1 MKLIKGLTKKREH
14 KFIYSIFAFHYM
26 GWFSNLFGKKQE
38 TEEVSIINLYSWF
51 EAKTEHIVKAKNEE
65 VDSLINSFKQ
75 SMEELKR
82 KIKNLETAEL
92 QNPNITPTERSYMTG
107 NKESY
112 IKQINLFIQQMPEF
126 GEDFVEEFN
135 EIADIFSKK
144 SHKNYVI
151 TSQFF
156 KDQISDVAKEI
167 SKLSE
172 IANRMKFG
180 SSSQK
185 YLDVENIK
193 KDIKNLINKIN
204 IKKILENK
212 KTQILN
218 EIQKLNDNDLLF
230 QSNIEEKEKSEEYK
244 NYIHANEMLEKFNND
259 LKYMEYYITELFSP
273 LKRAFRKYSK
283 MSMMYEK
290 ILNKYEQDEVKSWLD
305 DKELKIL
312 NALRDMKKSIEN
324 MGFDAKEQIKILE
337 KTNQINE
344 ENLNS
349 KKEEYIKTT
358 KEISLLK
365 AEIMRMRII
374 KDIENM
380 KYDIKKNKEIITEEE
395 NKLTNV
401 ENDLAEVVLES
412 ISEEIIK
419 HIKELLNIN
428 LKIV

>member
-1 MKLIKGLTKKREH
+1 M
-14 KFIYSIFAFHYM
+14 
-26 GWFSNLFGKKQE
+26 FGKKLE
-38 TEEVSIINLYSWF
+38 IEEISIANLYGWF

-75 SMEELKR
+75 SMDELKR
-82 KIKNLETAEL
+82 KIKTLENAEL

-126 GEDFVEEFN
+126 GEDFVVEFN
-135 EIADIFSKK
+135 EILDVFSKK

-151 TSQFF
+151 TAQFF
-156 KDQISDVAKEI
+156 KDEISDVAKEI
-167 SKLSE
+167 SRLSE
-172 IANRMKFG
+172 ISNRMKFG

-193 KDIKNLINKIN
+193 KDIKNLTNKIEVKN
-204 IKKILENK
+204 ALENK
-212 KTQILN
+212 KSQIL
-218 EIQKLNDNDLLF
+218 ERIQKLNDTDLLL
-230 QSNIEEKEKSEEYK
+230 QSNIEEKEKGEEYR
-244 NYIHANEMLEKFNND
+244 NYVHANEILEKYKND
-259 LKYMEYYITELFSP
+259 LKYTEYYITELFSP

-283 MSMMYEK
+283 MSMMHEK
-290 ILNKYEQDEVKSWLD
+290 IVVKYELDEVKSWLD

-312 NALRDMKKSIEN
+312 LALRDMKKSIEN
-324 MGFDAKEQIKILE
+324 MGFDTKEQMKVLE
-337 KTNQINE
+337 KVNQINE
-344 ENLNS
+344 ENLNT

-358 KEISLLK
+358 KEISLIK

-380 KYDIKKNKEIITEEE
+380 KYDMKKNKEILIEEE

-401 ENDLAEVVLES
+401 ENDLGEIVLES
-412 ISEEIIK
+412 LNEEIAN
-419 HIKELLNIN
+419 HIKKLLNIN

>member
-1 MKLIKGLTKKREH
+1 
-14 KFIYSIFAFHYM
+14 M
-26 GWFSNLFGKKQE
+26 GWFSNLFGKKLE
-38 TEEVSIINLYSWF
+38 IEEISIANLYGWF

-75 SMEELKR
+75 SMDELKR
-82 KIKNLETAEL
+82 KIKTLENAEL

-126 GEDFVEEFN
+126 GEDFVVEFN
-135 EIADIFSKK
+135 EILDVFSKK

-151 TSQFF
+151 TAQFF
-156 KDQISDVAKEI
+156 KDEISDVAKEI
-167 SKLSE
+167 SRLSE
-172 IANRMKFG
+172 ISNRMKFG

-193 KDIKNLINKIN
+193 KDIKNLTNKIEVKN
-204 IKKILENK
+204 ALENK
-212 KTQILN
+212 KSQIL
-218 EIQKLNDNDLLF
+218 ERIQKLNDTDLLL
-230 QSNIEEKEKSEEYK
+230 QSNIEEKEKGEEYR
-244 NYIHANEMLEKFNND
+244 NYVHANEILEKYKND
-259 LKYMEYYITELFSP
+259 LKYTEYYITELFSP

-283 MSMMYEK
+283 MSMMHEK
-290 ILNKYEQDEVKSWLD
+290 IVVKYELDEVKSWLD

-312 NALRDMKKSIEN
+312 LALRDMKKSIEN
-324 MGFDAKEQIKILE
+324 MGFDTKEQMKVLE
-337 KTNQINE
+337 KVNQINE
-344 ENLNS
+344 ENLNT

-358 KEISLLK
+358 KEISLIK

-380 KYDIKKNKEIITEEE
+380 KYDMKKNKEILIEEE
-395 NKLTNV
+395 KKLTEV
-401 ENDLAEVVLES
+401 ENDLGEIVIES
-412 ISEEIIK
+412 ITDEIINHVK
-419 HIKELLNIN
+419 KLLNIN